1 MEKNWSIRI
10 LRGEIY
16 KRNQTTSF
24 ELESKINVR
33 ECRKREDNINL
44 SENFIQSPCI
54 KLDEKEIHFIC
65 SWCRTLT
72 NSSLCGEEYEMMY
85 HNMYKH
91 HIYPQESV
99 LRNGL
104 CVRTYNYLL
113 AMNTSNP
120 DVKKYSKVDENT
132 KEGKRFLNGDAKAT
146 AFYVKKLLIDGSCRK
161 SDVISKIIREKPMLF
176 KRFLECIKE
185 NDHSSIEDIWK
196 NDEAGRALVESNI
209 TIPVRNTVD
218 MDEEESDGGKIGT
231 YEMKLFQSG
240 LKTKIFKY
248 LTQEEMKYV
257 VKRNGFVSDDGST
270 IFQGFNLEVLRRHC
284 YAELAKT
291 N

>member
-1 MEKNWSIRI
+1 MDLAEKVMSSQ
-10 LRGEIY
+10 
-16 KRNQTTSF
+16 KSF
-24 ELESKINVR
+24 K
-33 ECRKREDNINL
+33 KNL
-44 SENFIQSPCI
+44 F
-54 KLDEKEIHFIC
+54 
-65 SWCRTLT
+65 
-72 NSSLCGEEYEMMY
+72 
-85 HNMYKH
+85 
-91 HIYPQESV
+91 
-99 LRNGL
+99 
-104 CVRTYNYLL
+104 
-113 AMNTSNP
+113 
-120 DVKKYSKVDENT
+120 
-132 KEGKRFLNGDAKAT
+132 
-146 AFYVKKLLIDGSCRK
+146 
-161 SDVISKIIREKPMLF
+161 F
-176 KRFLECIKE
+176 KRFLECMKE
-185 NDHSSIEDIWK
+185 NNHSSIEDIWK